1 MQESLQRYSQKTS
14 TAYPLLPHFR
24 FPLYLQGDSS
34 RYASVSPPSPALPQG
49 MCKRI
54 HGHPV
59 HMLRSCCGQVHS
71 LLQDLPV
78 LLRFLQKENLLLL
91 SDIFLLKC
99 VKYLPLLHLFLLRQE
114 DGFLREY
121 PDSHLQQRPI
131 PFSPSAFLQDES
143 KDLSRKQQDL
153 PGLLLH

>member
-24 FPLYLQGDSS
+24 FPLYLPKDNRKFCQH
-34 RYASVSPPSPALPQG
+34 VPSPSLPQK
-49 MCKRI
+49 MEMHIPCH
-54 HGHPV
+54 HGHI
-59 HMLRSCCGQVHS
+59 LRSYCGQVHS

-78 LLRFLQKENLLLL
+78 LPRFLQKENLLLL

-121 PDSHLQQRPI
+121 PDSHLRQRPI